1 MPLRAHLAELRVR
14 VVKSGIA
21 IIAGAVAGWFL
32 EPWVFQAL
40 QDPLIRAARAH
51 HVQAAINFN
60 DVLAPFNLR
69 IKLSVYVGLVLASP
83 VWLYQLWAFIVPG
96 LTRREKRY
104 SAGFVSAGVPLF
116 IGGLSLAWFVLPNA
130 VNFFTTFVPK
140 DSTAFTSAD
149 EYFSF
154 ATRLMLSFGA
164 AFILPL
170 VLVALNFVGVMSAL
184 TLAKGW
190 RIAVFLTFLFAA
202 MASPTPDV
210 TMMFVL
216 ALPMVALYMGAVG
229 VAWLHD
235 RRVARRRLAEG
246 FGGVADD
253 EASPLDY
260 HPAAVDEPDGS

>member
-1 MPLRAHLAELRVR
+1 MSLRAHLAELRVR

-21 IIAGAVAGWFL
+21 IIVGAVVGWFL
-32 EPWVFQAL
+32 YPYVYNAL
-40 QDPLIRAARAH
+40 QDPLVRAAHEHNVKAN
-51 HVQAAINFN
+51 INFN
-60 DVLAPFNLR
+60 DVLAPFNLK
-69 IKLSVYVGLVLASP
+69 IKLSVYLGMVIASP

-96 LTRREKRY
+96 LTKKEKRY
-104 SAGFVSAGVPLF
+104 SAAFVALGVPLF
-116 IGGLSLAWFVLPNA
+116 LSGLALAWFVLPNA
-130 VNFFTTFVPK
+130 VSFFTSFVPT

-149 EYFSF
+149 DYFSF

-164 AFILPL
+164 AFVLPL

-216 ALPMVALYMGAVG
+216 ALPMVGLYLAAVG

-246 FGGVADD
+246 FEGLSDD
-253 EASPLDY
+253 QASPLEH
-260 HPAAVDEPDGS
+260 HPASLDEPGDP